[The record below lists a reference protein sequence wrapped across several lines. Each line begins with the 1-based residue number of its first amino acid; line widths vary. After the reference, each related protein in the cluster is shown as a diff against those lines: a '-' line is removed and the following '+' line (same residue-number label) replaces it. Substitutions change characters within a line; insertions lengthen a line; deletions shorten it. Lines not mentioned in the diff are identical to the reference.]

1 MLRSGR
7 SERHKFRIVFL
18 FLEDYRF
25 ISALVILNKSKL
37 VRLKVNMHN
46 NISYSV
52 YLCVCVGVSLCGGQ
66 IEEKLV
72 VVSSISKK
80 LPKSVQQKE
89 QIEPC
94 NSFCKNTNLPKQRKY
109 END

>member
-1 MLRSGR
+1 ML
-7 SERHKFRIVFL
+7 
-18 FLEDYRF
+18 
-25 ISALVILNKSKL
+25 
-37 VRLKVNMHN
+37 
-46 NISYSV
+46 
-52 YLCVCVGVSLCGGQ
+52 VCVSLCGGQ

-72 VVSSISKK
+72 VSSISMK

>member
-1 MLRSGR
+1 MC
-7 SERHKFRIVFL
+7 
-18 FLEDYRF
+18 
-25 ISALVILNKSKL
+25 AL
-37 VRLKVNMHN
+37 
-46 NISYSV
+46 
-52 YLCVCVGVSLCGGQ
+52 VCVGVSLCGGQ

-72 VVSSISKK
+72 VVSSISMK

>member
-1 MLRSGR
+1 MC
-7 SERHKFRIVFL
+7 
-18 FLEDYRF
+18 
-25 ISALVILNKSKL
+25 A
-37 VRLKVNMHN
+37 
-46 NISYSV
+46 
-52 YLCVCVGVSLCGGQ
+52 CVCVGVSLCG
-66 IEEKLV
+66 EKLV
-72 VVSSISKK
+72 VVSSISMK

>member
-1 MLRSGR
+1 MC
-7 SERHKFRIVFL
+7 
-18 FLEDYRF
+18 
-25 ISALVILNKSKL
+25 A
-37 VRLKVNMHN
+37 
-46 NISYSV
+46 
-52 YLCVCVGVSLCGGQ
+52 CVCVGVSLCGGQ

-72 VVSSISKK
+72 VVSSISMK

-109 END
+109 ENDLKKHIILTVFLCFICFLDVLSFWGVVGGMSLEQLTQTLIGCKPQRLG